1 MEVMNGKKVTVGNKI
16 YYEFITS
23 HFSDFALVDAD
34 EAGIKVVD
42 TLTAD
47 EVKSIV
53 KDMKLKVTT
62 KALKKSIRV
71 NIKAD
76 KETLMNLK
84 DSGYTVKYKFYRSLK
99 MNKGYKAMFIK
110 SGSKYTNTK
119 VTKGKT
125 YYYKA
130 RFMVYDGDGK
140 LIAKTSLKQA
150 NASKRLLKKAV

>member
-99 MNKGYKAMFIK
+99 KNKGYKAMFRKEEASTPILRLRRVRPITIK
-110 SGSKYTNTK
+110 LASWYM
-119 VTKGKT
+119 
-125 YYYKA
+125 
-130 RFMVYDGDGK
+130 MVMV
-140 LIAKTSLKQA
+140 S
-150 NASKRLLKKAV
+150 